1 MFRLHLKRFKEY
13 KNVVTPNSSK
23 VEDSTISHLV
33 LHDPNGNILWKGFA
47 CENIGP
53 STDASGTDK
62 RIVARTYQLRWT
74 PSNKNGSLA
83 RKFPRWKTK
92 DGRNL
97 AIAVENNE
105 VPGFNQRLIRIH
117 TGNGP
122 AHTEGCI
129 LPGLSEANGLV
140 GNSVIACNQLF
151 EIISDI
157 GIENVILHVEEI

>member
-53 STDASGTDK
+53 STDVSGTDK

-97 AIAVENNE
+97 AIAFENNE

-117 TGNGP
+117 TGNS
-122 AHTEGCI
+122 AKDSLGCI
-129 LPGLSEANGLV
+129 IV
-140 GNSVIACNQLF
+140 GKNKVV
-151 EIISDI
+151 
-157 GIENVILHVEEI
+157 GKVVESRNTYN